1 MKKVP
6 VPRWLLYGIRLILA
20 IAFPPFYFLIRKR
33 WKVAIILSI
42 LMVALAKWNGYVLAF
57 AVLLAVVGEI
67 VQIITDLKYEVGED
81 AANKP
86 TFLRRPTVKSE
97 TGKRTVY

>member
-6 VPRWLLYGIRLILA
+6 ASRWLLYGVRLILA

-33 WKVAIILSI
+33 WKVAIILTV
-42 LMVALAKWNGYVLAF
+42 LMIVLAKWNGYVIAF

-67 VQIITDLKYEVGED
+67 IQIITDLKYGVGKD
-81 AANKP
+81 AENQP
-86 TFLRRPTVKSE
+86 TLPRRPTVKGE
-97 TGKRTVY
+97 VGERI